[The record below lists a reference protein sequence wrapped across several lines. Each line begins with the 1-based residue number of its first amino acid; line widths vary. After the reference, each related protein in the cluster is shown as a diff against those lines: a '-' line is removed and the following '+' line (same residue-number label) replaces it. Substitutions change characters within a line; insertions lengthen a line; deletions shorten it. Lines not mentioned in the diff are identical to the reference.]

1 MVKFLIV
8 SDIHSDRKILVDI
21 LAQWR
26 DKVDGIFYNGGSEL
40 NADDDIFAGVS
51 TVIGNMDDDPD
62 FAEARSTVIDG
73 ITFFQTHGH
82 LYNATAIL
90 KWANLDSMNEAAND
104 AHAQV
109 VLFGHTHKEGA
120 VSYDHKLFIN
130 PGSTTLPKGLRAD
143 LGGTY
148 AVLEVTDDKYIVT
161 FYTRQHQ
168 AVPDLTVTVNR

>member
-26 DKVDGIFYNGGSEL
+26 DKVDGIFYNGDSEL

-73 ITFFQTHGH
+73 IT
-82 LYNATAIL
+82 
-90 KWANLDSMNEAAND
+90 S
-104 AHAQV
+104 
-109 VLFGHTHKEGA
+109 
-120 VSYDHKLFIN
+120 VSYTHL
-130 PGSTTLPKGLRAD
+130 TLP
-143 LGGTY
+143 T
-148 AVLEVTDDKYIVT
+148 T
-161 FYTRQHQ
+161 
-168 AVPDLTVTVNR
+168 